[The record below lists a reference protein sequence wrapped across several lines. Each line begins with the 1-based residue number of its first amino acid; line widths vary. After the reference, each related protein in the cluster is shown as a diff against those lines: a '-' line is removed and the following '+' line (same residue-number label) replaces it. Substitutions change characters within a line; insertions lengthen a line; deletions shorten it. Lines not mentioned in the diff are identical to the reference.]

1 MAPPTADRPAP
12 PASSGGGSRTSA
24 WLRIGLTTVAATTLI
39 ALSLS
44 GTLPSAEEIRDWGED
59 LGGWAAFVW
68 PLIFAVIVI
77 LVPWPLVAG
86 ATGLA
91 FGVAAGMALTIAGMA
106 VAVCAQFAIGR
117 FVAGSE
123 LRSWLL
129 RRVPGFERGLERNG
143 LLALVYSRITPGV
156 PWGIVNYAA
165 GAAGARL
172 GHLLLATVAGTPK
185 IFAYVALGG
194 SFDDL
199 SSPEAIVAI
208 ALLVLTGVGGLVL
221 ARRRVAA
228 ERATGPPAA

>member
-1 MAPPTADRPAP
+1 MAPPADCP
-12 PASSGGGSRTSA
+12 GGGARA
-24 WLRIGLTTVAATTLI
+24 IVWLRIGLTVAAAMTLI

-44 GTLPSAEEIRDWGED
+44 GSLPSAEEIRDWGED
-59 LGGWAAFVW
+59 LGGWAVVVW
-68 PLIFAVIVI
+68 PVLFAGIVI

-91 FGVAAGMALTIAGMA
+91 FGVAAGMALTVAGMA

-117 FVAGSE
+117 FAAGPG

-165 GAAGARL
+165 GATGARL
-172 GHLLLATVAGTPK
+172 RHLLLATVAGTPK

-199 SSPEAIVAI
+199 TSPEAIVAI
-208 ALLVLTGVGGLVL
+208 TLLVLTGVGGLVL

-228 ERATGPPAA
+228 ERAGA